1 MLVVSLFLN
10 QAQVYTHHFKY
21 FVLVKYT
28 TLPNIP
34 YPFIIYHSYPNMLIY
49 DDLESVN
56 HHSLLVTQKLG
67 ACHNQAPPAPALRI
81 DFLCQALDF
90 ALKTFACGL
99 FPDRQSK
106 NGTIQWKRSGDV
118 SMDTQ
123 WYTYL
128 IIFIHPQSPAQFN
141 LVFSCLTGLFIIT
154 LFTLNP
160 CNQIN
165 SDHYTIYLNIHHC
178 LTFNG

>member
-1 MLVVSLFLN
+1 MVLVVSLFLN

-28 TLPNIP
+28 ILPNIL

-118 SMDTQ
+118 SIHNDTQ
-123 WYTYL
+123 WYTMIHIFNHIYTSTITRAIQPCFFPPYWL
-128 IIFIHPQSPAQFN
+128 IYNYIIYIKPMQS
-141 LVFSCLTGLFIIT
+141 
-154 LFTLNP
+154 
-160 CNQIN
+160 
-165 SDHYTIYLNIHHC
+165 D
-178 LTFNG
+178 

>member
-49 DDLESVN
+49 DDLDSVN

-123 WYTYL
+123 WYIFNHIYTSTVTRAIQPCFFLPYWL
-128 IIFIHPQSPAQFN
+128 IYNHIIYIKPMQS
-141 LVFSCLTGLFIIT
+141 
-154 LFTLNP
+154 
-160 CNQIN
+160 
-165 SDHYTIYLNIHHC
+165 D
-178 LTFNG
+178 